1 MSNILSMQ
9 ELVEQL
15 LELLSRTAYPREQME
30 SYVNRLGESF
40 KWEGVPYVE
49 IGDKH
54 YIVTIYERGIPSLI
68 KKLEQTEE
76 MLYWLLEDMIFTAAH
91 VTLLKK
97 YGVDNVNTH
106 LDYTSEVWQEIED
119 NVFNAFR
126 AIGEPYLSWH
136 QEGKRRELET
146 VQPKK
151 GKSSI

>member
-1 MSNILSMQ
+1 MSKIFSMQ
-9 ELVEQL
+9 ELAEQL
-15 LELLSRTAYPREQME
+15 LELLSRTAYPSEQME
-30 SYVNRLGESF
+30 SYVNRLVESF
-40 KWEGVPYVE
+40 KWEGAPYVE
-49 IGDKH
+49 IGEKH
-54 YIVTIYERGIPSLI
+54 YIVKIYERGVPSLI
-68 KKLEQTEE
+68 KKLERTEE
-76 MLYWLLEDMIFTAAH
+76 VLYWLLEDMIFTAAH

-106 LDYTSEVWQEIED
+106 LDYTNEVWQEIED
-119 NVFNAFR
+119 NVLKAFR